1 MYYCLPNFH
10 LNESTLKE
18 LESITNKPWT
28 NGFEEG
34 YGDRLD
40 FYECKLMEGMLRF
53 LVGRCHSDDEVFVTA
68 SLHKGGRSLD
78 LYYNLES
85 RGLDTSNIS
94 FRVREAMES
103 VKESVIGLYHAL
115 PQSGVK
121 D

>member
-1 MYYCLPNFH
+1 MYCLPNFH

-40 FYECKLMEGMLRF
+40 FYECKLMEGTLRF
-53 LVGRCHSDDEVFVTA
+53 LVGGYHSYDEVFVTA

-78 LYYNLES
+78 LYFNLVES
-85 RGLDTSNIS
+85 SGLDTSNIS
-94 FRVREAMES
+94 FRVREAMGI
-103 VKESVIGLYHAL
+103 VKEFVVGLYHAL
-115 PQSGVK
+115 PQDVMA
-121 D
+121 